1 MVATPKHSALNFTVW
16 TEANKPPQRKVY
28 IFVNSPM
35 AAGRH
40 IPRTPAGAIW
50 TLKET
55 TVSTLRLARTIALGV
70 TLGLA
75 PTAWAAA
82 APADSAMQV
91 MQQWKIGG
99 AGAWD
104 YLTVDSSHRL
114 FLSRG
119 TQVDVVD
126 TQSGRILGSIP
137 NTQGVHGIALAPD
150 LHRGFTSN
158 GRADSVTVFDL
169 DSLKTI
175 QEAKVPGH
183 NPDAILYEPQGKHV
197 FTFNGRSKD
206 VTVLDAKTLAV
217 VATIPVP
224 DKPEFAQ
231 DDHAGH
237 IFVNIES
244 DPGQMVVIDSRK
256 LTVQSTWPLPGCNS
270 PSGLAIDRGHHRLFS
285 VCDAN
290 IMAVTNGDTGAQ
302 VAQVPIGKG
311 PDAAGYDEK
320 RGLVFSSNGEG
331 TLTVIRQE
339 SSDRYRVLDNVKT
352 QAGARTMALDPSA
365 GRVYLVTAQFGPP
378 PAATAQQPHPRPAPV
393 PDSFTV
399 LVVGTH

>member
-1 MVATPKHSALNFTVW
+1 MSTHQLV
-16 TEANKPPQRKVY
+16 
-28 IFVNSPM
+28 
-35 AAGRH
+35 
-40 IPRTPAGAIW
+40 RT
-50 TLKET
+50 L
-55 TVSTLRLARTIALGV
+55 ALGV

-75 PTAWAAA
+75 ATAMAAGAAA
-82 APADSAMQV
+82 DSGMQV
-91 MQQWKIGG
+91 VQQWKIGG
-99 AGAWD
+99 AGGWD
-104 YLTVDSSHRL
+104 YLTVDLAHRL

-126 TQSGRILGSIP
+126 TQSGRVLGTIA

-150 LHRGFTSN
+150 LRRGFTSN

-183 NPDAILYEPQGKHV
+183 NPDAILYEPKGKHV

-206 VTVLDAKTLAV
+206 VTVLDATTLAV

-237 IFVNIES
+237 IYVNIES

-256 LTVQSTWPLPGCNS
+256 LTLQSTWPLPGCNS
-270 PSGLAIDRGHHRLFS
+270 PSGLTIDRTHHRLFS
-285 VCDAN
+285 VCDGN

-302 VAQVPIGKG
+302 VAQVAIGKG
-311 PDAAGYDEK
+311 PDAAAYDEK

-331 TLTVIRQE
+331 TLTVVKQE
-339 SSDRYRVLDNVKT
+339 SADRYSVLDTVQT
-352 QAGARTMALDPSA
+352 QAGARTMALDPSN
-365 GRVYLVTAQFGPP
+365 GRVYLVTAQFGAP
-378 PAATAQQPHPRPAPV
+378 PAATAEQPHPRPAPV